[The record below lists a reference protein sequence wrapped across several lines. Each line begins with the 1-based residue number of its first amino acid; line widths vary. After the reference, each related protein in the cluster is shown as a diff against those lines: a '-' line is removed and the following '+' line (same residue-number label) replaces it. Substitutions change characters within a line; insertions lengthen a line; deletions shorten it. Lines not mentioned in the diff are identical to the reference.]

1 MQFQFDGVN
10 NTLSSL
16 TTSDP
21 DGSMGMGINSGA
33 IESLLTSNLTA
44 MQGDLSGRGGDN
56 IGTTLQNDLTKV
68 SDKIGNDTTIMV
80 EDNVDDALSQFYAN
94 EDAVGLANAFV
105 QDAE

>member
-16 TTSDP
+16 TTSNP
-21 DGSMGMGINSGA
+21 DGSVGMGINSGA

-44 MQGDLSGRGGDN
+44 MQDDLSGRGDN
-56 IGTTLQNDLTKV
+56 IGKTLQNDLTKV
-68 SDKIGNDTTIMV
+68 GDKIGNDTTIMV
-80 EDNVDDALSQFYAN
+80 EDNVDDALTQFYASK
-94 EDAVGLANAFV
+94 DAVGLANAFV

>member
-10 NTLSSL
+10 KTLSSL

-21 DGSMGMGINSGA
+21 DGSVGMGINSGA

-44 MQGDLSGRGGDN
+44 MQDDLSGRGDN
-56 IGTTLQNDLTKV
+56 IGKTLQNDLTKV
-68 SDKIGNDTTIMV
+68 GDKIGNDTTIMV
-80 EDNVDDALSQFYAN
+80 EDNVDDALTQFYAS